1 MWWARPRL
9 LLALGAWGVDSDSAP
24 VTVSLPS
31 FSFHTGEPR
40 GSRGSMIGVI
50 NGQEFGVAT
59 LNTSVHQEAGSGV
72 TTIQSSISYIP
83 TRVGKWGP
91 LPPTLGPAGGRVP
104 ALRLVQGLVPR
115 GCVTAAHS
123 YTQAKVDVGGGNS
136 PCTP

>member
-1 MWWARPRL
+1 M
-9 LLALGAWGVDSDSAP
+9 GAWGVDSAP

-72 TTIQSSISYIP
+72 TTIQSSISHIP
-83 TRVGKWGP
+83 TKVGKWGP
-91 LPPTLGPAGGRVP
+91 LPPGAPPTRAGPCR
-104 ALRLVQGLVPR
+104 
-115 GCVTAAHS
+115 
-123 YTQAKVDVGGGNS
+123 K
-136 PCTP
+136 